1 MSELDEL
8 VAGKNRSSR
17 QKNLTGD
24 SSVEVSQKS
33 LLKSV
38 AAITRAKPSR
48 GKNQP
53 GATVDES

>member
-38 AAITRAKPSR
+38 AAITRAKPAKS
-48 GKNQP
+48 KN
-53 GATVDES
+53 